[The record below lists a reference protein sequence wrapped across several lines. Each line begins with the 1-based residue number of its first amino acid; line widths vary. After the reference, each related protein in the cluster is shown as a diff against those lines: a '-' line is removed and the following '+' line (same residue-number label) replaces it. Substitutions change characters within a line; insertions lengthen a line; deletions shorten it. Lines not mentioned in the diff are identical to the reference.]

1 MKKVL
6 ALVLAVIM
14 VCTMAMALTVGG
26 DAYTPTED
34 PDKLVNINPGTI
46 IAIEKSD
53 LKDWGL
59 ELFEDN
65 FAPEVKNDDGKVIG
79 KNTLKVSFG
88 KGTDLVASQGWVEV
102 EKGVYQYQIALKE
115 NDSMELDEKSD
126 LTFEKVTLRAT
137 GNTKD
142 QVVVFDGKT
151 DKDTDELLPGHADK
165 LLFDVGYE
173 VVEMALN
180 ADSELVLDGTTQKA
194 LFKNYMRGII
204 IKIAKGQSPSN
215 SGNLVLSDDIDWIL
229 SIPVKV
235 GQKFFV
241 FNYEECGIEPDD
253 KILEN
258 LDDVGDKLIGI
269 NPSSLTTETKV
280 GEYNLLDWGK
290 DDSLYAYNVRTG
302 KFTRLNEKFED
313 GVLTFNVPAFSWI
326 FSCEGTIVGATVET
340 PTGTTTNPG
349 TGANDVVGVA
359 AALAVVALVSGAA
372 ISLKK

>member
-14 VCTMAMALTVGG
+14 VSTMAMALTVGG

-53 LKDWGL
+53 LEKWDL
-59 ELFEDN
+59 ELFEDT

-173 VVEMALN
+173 VVEMALDE
-180 ADSELVLDGTTQKA
+180 DSELVLDGDIQKV
-194 LFKNYMRGII
+194 LFEGYRRGII
-204 IKIAKGQSPSN
+204 IKVAKGKSPSN

-229 SIPVKV
+229 NIPVKV

-241 FNYEECGIEPDD
+241 FDTVNCGIEPDD
-253 KILEN
+253 KV
-258 LDDVGDKLIGI
+258 LDKLDAVGDKCWGI

-280 GEYNLLDWGK
+280 GEYDLLDWGK

-326 FSCEGTIVGATVET
+326 FSCEGTIVGATAET
-340 PTGTTTNPG
+340 TTGTTTNPG